1 VILVDTSAWVEHL
14 RRGLPRL
21 ATLLQGGEVLIHP
34 WVIGELACGNL
45 RNRSQVLELLQ
56 GLPAA
61 TVASDA
67 EVMLLIER
75 KQLMGRGIGYI
86 DAHLLA
92 AARLSHCRLWTQDRR
107 LAVVA
112 EEQALA
118 ACTSEKRSGLA
129 QGSNMGP
136 HSSCARSTVTEVPSR
151 SGSPT
156 PCSSAAEVGAEGHLI
171 GVATLGLKTSSC
183 SGTRHQH

>member
-1 VILVDTSAWVEHL
+1 VILVDTSVLVEH
-14 RRGLPRL
+14 RRSGLPRL
-21 ATLLQGGEVLIHP
+21 ATLLQGGEVRIHP
-34 WVIGELACGNL
+34 SVIGELACGNL

-56 GLPAA
+56 GLPVA

-67 EVMLLIER
+67 EVLLLIER
-75 KQLMGRGIGYI
+75 EQLMGRGIGYI

-107 LAVVA
+107 LAAVA

-129 QGSNMGP
+129 RGSNMGP
-136 HSSCARSTVTEVPSR
+136 HSSCARFSWTEMPTR

-156 PCSSAAEVGAEGHLI
+156 PCSSTAEVSAEGHQI
-171 GVATLGLKTSSC
+171 GVATLGLKTNSC

>member
-1 VILVDTSAWVEHL
+1 VILVDTSVWVEHL

-21 ATLLQGGEVLIHP
+21 ATLLQGGEVRIHP
-34 WVIGELACGNL
+34 SVIGELACGNL
-45 RNRSQVLELLQ
+45 RNRQQVLELLQ

-67 EVMLLIER
+67 EVLLLIER
-75 KQLMGRGIGYI
+75 EQLMGRGIGYI

-118 ACTSEKRSGLA
+118 ACTSER
-129 QGSNMGP
+129 
-136 HSSCARSTVTEVPSR
+136 
-151 SGSPT
+151 
-156 PCSSAAEVGAEGHLI
+156 
-171 GVATLGLKTSSC
+171 
-183 SGTRHQH
+183 